1 MLLKKK
7 PQMGLFFCLYVS
19 FVQNNASIMK
29 KSFFLLPVLLFTH
42 LLSAQSLL
50 VNGYIIIDD
59 ASSEGARITLYKNN
73 EKLEEKN
80 VSKKG
85 KFDLKFGWDA
95 DYKLAFEKPGYIT
108 KIVSINT
115 DVPPEVI
122 ESNPDFPPVKL
133 IINLLPVVDGI
144 DLSIFEQPIAILS
157 YNYELDDFTF
167 DKEYSSRIKEKIAR
181 TEQAVR
187 TALTQQGAAARE
199 KERLFAEWK
208 EKGQTFFS
216 EKSWQNAIDAWNE
229 ALNIKPGDPE
239 TEEKIKIARKENE
252 LEQERKAA
260 EARNIQ
266 AYRLLTASGDSL
278 FQLKQYR
285 EAREKY
291 AGARSIRSVETYP
304 VQKIEEIDKLLIQL
318 AEAEKAA
325 TEQKARQER
334 YAVLIREADRAFS
347 GKRYNEAEP
356 KYKEALALEVDKE
369 YPESQ
374 LKKLAEIQAQEAER
388 MKQDALL
395 NDKYN
400 KLIATADH
408 HFQAKSYEEA
418 LTVYREAAGL
428 KPAENYPKDMITKT
442 ENALLLAR
450 QKAEAEA
457 EKKRQEEQRKAEL
470 MEKYTR
476 VLTEADAAFKAE
488 NYAIAR
494 TRYTEADQIGTGLEY
509 PKRQIKAIDDIVNSS
524 KYQQKLAEFKK
535 NREMAEKALLAKN
548 YASARFYYQKASA
561 ILPIDKEKI
570 EVQIAEIDKQI
581 EAEHQ
586 AAIEKEYREYITK
599 ADEAYADKSYA
610 IAKFYYQKALAVKEN
625 DPYARKQLTEVE
637 KNIGER
643 TEKTMEL

>member
-1 MLLKKK
+1 
-7 PQMGLFFCLYVS
+7 
-19 FVQNNASIMK
+19 MK
-29 KSFFLLPVLLFTH
+29 KTFFLLLILPFTY

-108 KIVSINT
+108 KIVNINT
-115 DVPPEVI
+115 DVPPEVV
-122 ESNPDFPPVKL
+122 ESNPNFPPVKL
-133 IINLLPVVDGI
+133 IINLLPMVENI
-144 DLSIFEQPIAILS
+144 DLSIFEQPIAILA

-167 DKEYSSRIKEKIAR
+167 DKEYSSRIKEKIVR

-187 TALTQQGAAARE
+187 MSLSQQGAAARE

-208 EKGQTFFS
+208 EKGQESFR
-216 EKSWQNAIDAWNE
+216 EKAWQKAIDAWKE
-229 ALNIKPGDPE
+229 ALHIKPGE
-239 TEEKIKIARKENE
+239 QEIEEKIKIARKEYE
-252 LEQERKAA
+252 LEQERNAA
-260 EARNIQ
+260 EARNLQ
-266 AYRLLTASGDSL
+266 TYRLLVTSGDSL
-278 FQLKQYR
+278 FLLQQYP

-291 AGARSIRSVETYP
+291 AEARNIKSTESYP
-304 VQKIEEIDKLLIQL
+304 IQKIEEIDKILLQL
-318 AEAEKAA
+318 AQAEKAA

-334 YAVLIREADRAFS
+334 YAGIIREADQAFS
-347 GKRYNEAEP
+347 TKHYNEAES
-356 KYKEALALEVDKE
+356 KYKEALALQVEKE

-374 LKKLAEIQAQEAER
+374 LKKLAEIRSQEAER
-388 MKQDALL
+388 MKQEAVL
-395 NDKYN
+395 NDNYN
-400 KLIATADH
+400 KLIVAADN
-408 HFQAKSYEEA
+408 HFHARSYEKA
-418 LTVYREAAGL
+418 LAVYREAAGL
-428 KPAENYPKDMITKT
+428 KPSETYPKDMIAKT
-442 ENALLLAR
+442 ENALQLAR
-450 QKAEAEA
+450 QQAEAEA
-457 EKKRQEEQRKAEL
+457 EKQRQEAQRKAEL
-470 MEKYTR
+470 MEKYSR
-476 VLTEADAAFKAE
+476 IIAEADIAFKAE

-494 TRYTEADQIGTGLEY
+494 TRYTEADQVGTELEY
-509 PKRQIKAIDDIVNSS
+509 PKQQIKAIDGIVNSS

-535 NREMAEKALLAKN
+535 NREMAEKALQAKN

-570 EVQIAEIDKQI
+570 AAQIEEIDKQI

-586 AAIEKEYREYITK
+586 AAVEKEYQQYITK
-599 ADEAYADKSYA
+599 ADQAYQEKSYA
-610 IAKFYYQKALAVKEN
+610 IAKFYYQKALNVKGN
-625 DPYARKQLTEVE
+625 DVYAREKLAEIE